1 MNVLALLSA
10 VGCSICFPA
19 SNRTVVYAVLL
30 EFCNIPSFPM
40 FTPSTASLPAL
51 TRLIVVSV
59 ACHTSSVPTPRASVV
74 ESTTH
79 ASGNPVQFVRVQL
92 VGVPSN
98 GVIRVGLVANTRTQV
113 PVSSLTTHA
122 SCAEVVEPN

>member
-1 MNVLALLSA
+1 
-10 VGCSICFPA
+10 
-19 SNRTVVYAVLL
+19 
-30 EFCNIPSFPM
+30 M

-98 GVIRVGLVANTRTQV
+98 GVVRVGLVANTRTQV
-113 PVSSLTTHA
+113 PVLSLITHA
-122 SCAEVVEPN
+122 SCVEVVDANCCNQTTLSALSVFKLLKLSLITVLDAL